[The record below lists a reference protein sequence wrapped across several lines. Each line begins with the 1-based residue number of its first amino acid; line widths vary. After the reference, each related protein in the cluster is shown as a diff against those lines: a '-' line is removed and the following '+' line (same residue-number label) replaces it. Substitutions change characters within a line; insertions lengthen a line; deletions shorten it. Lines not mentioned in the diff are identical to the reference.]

1 MRILTTILCI
11 LLAHNMARGQTG
23 SGEWRYWFDEDDS
36 NVYSTLDLG
45 DGAFDID
52 VSMLPEG
59 FHLLHLQA
67 LRNDTLSA
75 PVTRVFTKAA
85 VTEAADTYKGLA
97 VIDGG
102 AALIEAEGTMNNGQ
116 LSWEMD
122 VTSLQPGLHTC
133 HVQGVSPQGVPM
145 ESAEAHFVRTV
156 TNSEEGTMA
165 CNYSIDNA
173 EVAVQ
178 EGTFSGGK
186 HHFDIDVSALADG
199 IHELNYWLV
208 ADNGTST
215 TRGNAFFI
223 KTTHI
228 DPAAVRCYYTL
239 DNVTTTPQ
247 EGTISDGVLHFN
259 LDVTGLSDGLH
270 EVSYWVVADNGS
282 VSTPESAYFIKVP
295 EGGTGIIEYEYW
307 FNDEFDN
314 RRTITLDERVDPL
327 SVITDI
333 EVEPQDLRSCSF
345 DVVMVDGQPFVVAKN
360 DLHFRFTDIGGRMT
374 DVDATYVDG
383 RVTQEVTDILPIEPQ
398 HTVTA
403 PRPAENTIQWFS
415 AEALEGDSLLFRASS
430 GCVLQLFSP
439 TGELVYETDADGST
453 SFGGTEATESGTY
466 YLALHEMEGS
476 ARTVK
481 VTYRVPDMAGWG
493 DVNGDG
499 QLNVSD
505 ISSIVDIILGQVSF
519 SVDEWN
525 ADINND
531 GILSIQDITML
542 VDIILGN

>member
-45 DGAFDID
+45 DGTFDID

-67 LRNDTLSA
+67 LSNGTLSA
-75 PVTRVFTKAA
+75 PVTRAFTKAA

-102 AALIEAEGTMNNGQ
+102 TALIEAEGTMSNGK
-116 LSWEMD
+116 LSWEFD
-122 VTSLQPGLHTC
+122 VASLQPGLHTC
-133 HVQGVSPQGVPM
+133 HVQGVTPQGVAV
-145 ESAEAHFVRTV
+145 ESAEGHFVRTL
-156 TNSEEGTMA
+156 TDSEEGTMS
-165 CNYSIDNA
+165 CFYSIDDA
-173 EVAVQ
+173 EMSEE

-186 HHFDIDVSALADG
+186 HHFDLDVSALPDG

-208 ADNGTST
+208 ADNGVSTS
-215 TRGNAFFI
+215 RGNAFFI

-239 DNVTTTPQ
+239 DNFTTAPQ

-259 LDVTGLSDGLH
+259 LDVASLSDGIH
-270 EVSYWVVADNGS
+270 EVSYWVLADNGS

-307 FNDEFDN
+307 FNNEYDN
-314 RRTITLDERVDPL
+314 RRTITLDRRVDPL

-333 EVEPQDLRSCSF
+333 EVEPQDLRSCAF
-345 DVVMVDGQPFVVAKN
+345 EVVMVDDQPFVVAKN

-374 DVDATYVDG
+374 DVDATYVDP
-383 RVTQEVTDILPIEPQ
+383 RVTEEVTGILPIEPQ
-398 HTVTA
+398 HTVVA
-403 PRPAENTIQWFS
+403 PKPAANTIQWFS
-415 AEALEGDSLLFRASS
+415 AEAQEGDSLLFRASS

-439 TGELVYETDADGST
+439 TGEMVYETDAAGST
-453 SFGGTEATESGTY
+453 SFGGAKALASGTY

-476 ARTVK
+476 ARSVK
-481 VTYRVPDMAGWG
+481 VTYRVPDIPGYG
-493 DVNGDG
+493 DVNADG
-499 QLNVSD
+499 QLNISD
-505 ISSIVDIILGQVSF
+505 VSSIIDIVLGLS
-519 SVDEWN
+519 SLSIDEWN
-525 ADINND
+525 ADLNND
-531 GILSIQDITML
+531 GVMTITDVMML
-542 VDIILGN
+542 VDRILGN